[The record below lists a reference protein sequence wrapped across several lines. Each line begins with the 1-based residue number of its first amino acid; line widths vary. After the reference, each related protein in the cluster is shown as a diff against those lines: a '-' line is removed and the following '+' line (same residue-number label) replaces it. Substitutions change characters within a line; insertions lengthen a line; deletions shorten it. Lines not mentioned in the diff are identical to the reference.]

1 MEDSTRG
8 WTQLGLLFQNQG
20 TFLDFQKR
28 EGGGLA
34 LSASR
39 PPPPPS
45 WVPAHE
51 MVITTEYL
59 PKKVNVKA
67 D

>member
-8 WTQLGLLFQNQG
+8 WTQLGLFFQNQG

-34 LSASR
+34 PLS
-39 PPPPPS
+39 PLPPS
-45 WVPAHE
+45 WGPAHE
-51 MVITTEYL
+51 MVITTGYL
-59 PKKVNVKA
+59 PKNVNVKA